1 MRKRIIPQ
9 GLLAAPPAEER
20 NWLDLEQLAEVEF
33 TSEDAAHPIE
43 SALLPG
49 KRTGWRA
56 QQPGKQ
62 IIRLLFHQPQKI
74 THIRLMFQEHD
85 RARTQE
91 FVLSWS
97 TGPGLA
103 ARPIVRQ
110 QYNFSPS
117 SAEVETEDYRVDL
130 DGLTMLEL
138 AITPDI
144 GGGNARASLAQLRL
158 A

>member
-9 GLLAAPPAEER
+9 GLLAAPQAEER
-20 NWLDLEQLAEVEF
+20 NWLDLEQLAEVEL

-49 KRTGWRA
+49 KGTGWRA
-56 QQPGKQ
+56 QQPGRQ
-62 IIRLLFHQPQKI
+62 IIRLLFHEPQKI
-74 THIRLMFQEHD
+74 THIRLIFLEQE

-97 TGPGLA
+97 AAPGVA

-110 QYNFSPS
+110 QYNFSPP
-117 SAEVETEDYRVDL
+117 SAERETEDYTVDL

-138 AITPDI
+138 AIIPDI
-144 GGGNARASLAQLRL
+144 GGGSARASLAHLRL